1 MPTPPAATDPG
12 LEALLH
18 HLKEVRAFDF
28 TGYKRATLTRRIDKR
43 MAEVGVEGYGDYV
56 DYLQVHPDEF
66 ASLFNTICINVTA
79 FFRDSAAWDELRS
92 TVLPELLD
100 RLDTGPIRAWSA
112 GCASGQEAY
121 SLVMAV
127 AEVLGPEAT
136 RERLKV
142 YATDIDEEALAQ
154 GRAARYT
161 ARELESLPEGFR
173 EKYFEE
179 LPTGWV
185 FSADLRRCV
194 IFGRH
199 DLLQDAPIS
208 KVDLL
213 LCRNTLMYFNADVQA
228 LLMNRL
234 HFALAPGGVLFLGK
248 VEMLLNR
255 SELFDAVNAKQ
266 RIFRKVTRSSLRSRL
281 LAMTAHV
288 APVPFV
294 GSDDERLVDLA
305 FESVDEAVVLLDAEG
320 NLSLANQYAR
330 TLFAI
335 PVESLGRPFQDLEL
349 SYRPLELRS
358 WIDQAIQDRLP
369 ATVRD
374 VERWGP
380 GGQRTYLD
388 VTVSPLIADQELV
401 GILIWFADVTRHRR
415 LHEELEV
422 VHRELETAHE
432 ELQSTNEE
440 LETTNEEL
448 QSTVEEL
455 ETTNEELQSTNEELE
470 TMNEELSSTN
480 EELHTIN
487 DELRERTSELDEVS
501 AFMESILTSIELAVV
516 VVDTEMCVRI
526 WNGISYELWGLRSEE
541 VEGHNLLSI
550 EFGLP
555 VEQLAPALHA
565 CLAGAAPEAA
575 VTLPARN
582 RVGQAITCHVRV
594 RSLTGKGGKV
604 DGAIVLIE
612 PSASPQAG

>member
-1 MPTPPAATDPG
+1 MPTPPAAADPE
-12 LEALLH
+12 LEALLQ
-18 HLKEVRAFDF
+18 HLKDVRAFDF

-43 MAEVGVEGYGDYV
+43 MADVGIDRYGDYI
-56 DYLQVHPDEF
+56 DHLQVHPDEF
-66 ASLFNTICINVTA
+66 SELFNTICINVTS
-79 FFRDSAAWDELRS
+79 FFRDTAAWDELRS
-92 TVLPELLD
+92 NVLPDIVE
-100 RLDTGPIRAWSA
+100 RIPVGPIRVWSA

-121 SLVMAV
+121 SIVMAF
-127 AEVLGPEAT
+127 AEILGPDAT

-142 YATDIDEEALAQ
+142 YATDIDEEALTQ
-154 GRAARYT
+154 GRQARYT

-173 EKYFEE
+173 DRYFEE
-179 LPTGWV
+179 SANNGWL
-185 FSADLRRCV
+185 FDSDLRRCV

-228 LLMNRL
+228 QLINRL
-234 HFALAPGGVLFLGK
+234 HFALSPGGVLFFGK

-255 SELFDAVNAKQ
+255 SELFEAVNAKQ
-266 RIFRKVTRSSLRSRL
+266 RLFRKVTRSSLRSRL
-281 LAMTAHV
+281 LAMTGHTGM
-288 APVPFV
+288 APYL
-294 GSDDERLVDLA
+294 GADDERLVDLA
-305 FESVDEAVVLLDAEG
+305 FEGVAEAVVLLDGQG
-320 NLSLANQYAR
+320 NLSLANERAR
-330 TLFAI
+330 DLFAI
-335 PVESLGRPFQDLEL
+335 SVESLGRPFQDLEL

-358 WIDQAIQDRLP
+358 WIDQAVQDRTP

-380 GGQRTYLD
+380 GGQRSYLD
-388 VTVSPLIADQELV
+388 VTVSPLVADQDLV
-401 GILIWFADVTRHRR
+401 GILIWFTDVTRHRK

-448 QSTVEEL
+448 QSTIEEL

-480 EELHTIN
+480 EELHAIN

-516 VVDTEMCVRI
+516 VLDTELCVRV
-526 WNGISYELWGLRSEE
+526 WNGISFELWGLRSEE
-541 VEGHNLLSI
+541 VEGRNLLSV

-555 VEQLAPALHA
+555 VAELAGALHA
-565 CLAGAAPEAA
+565 CLAGGEPEAA

-582 RVGQAITCHVRV
+582 RLGQDITCHVRV
-594 RSLTGKGGKV
+594 RSLSGKSGHIE
-604 DGAIVLIE
+604 GAIVLID
-612 PSASPQAG
+612 PLA